1 MKTCSFFIFPQFMI
15 KNNSQFMTALIPIL
29 MGDAKILPFYVD
41 TKVVNLNMT
50 LNRKL
55 KS

>member
-1 MKTCSFFIFPQFMI
+1 MI

-29 MGDAKILPFYVD
+29 MEDAKFLPFYVD